1 VHSNR
6 VTLDPEVVDS
16 SGLPVPHV
24 NYDLHENDR
33 RLIEWGRAR
42 AHEAAQAAGGV
53 TDTASTG
60 IGGITGP
67 PPGWHIM
74 GTCRM
79 GNTPEDSVTNKWN
92 QTWDVPNL
100 FITDA
105 SSLTTGAAVNPTSTL
120 GAVAVRAAEYIK
132 NRFPDI
138 VAQTKTPSNQEAPD
152 FR

>member
-1 VHSNR
+1 VH
-6 VTLDPEVVDS
+6 
-16 SGLPVPHV
+16 
-24 NYDLHENDR
+24 YDLHENDR
-33 RLIEWGRAR
+33 RLITWGQERAR
-42 AHEAAQAAGGV
+42 EAAEAAGPV
-53 TDTASTG
+53 IDMATTG
-60 IGGITGP
+60 IGGVGGP

-120 GAVAVRAAEYIK
+120 QAVSVRAAEYIK
-132 NRFPDI
+132 RRFADI
-138 VAQTKTPSNQEAPD
+138 TSQTKTPSNADAPD
-152 FR
+152 F